1 MKKPIDVLKTYF
13 ETGDKPTQQQFSDLI
28 DSFIHKDEGFVITG
42 TEQTPTGLIISFS
55 DGTTTTLP
63 IFVLQNQEID
73 FINGLQDFIDQT
85 NQFINNLVLTDNNF
99 TNQNLQDLTNLVA
112 FFDQFQSYS
121 GELSFKEVT
130 FPEVVIGGSTAGE
143 IIDAFPEEIVIKKGQ
158 ILKLNYYEADF
169 GDGNHARKS
178 FQAIF
183 VLPSGTYGSG
193 TASEGNIYAD
203 AYLVCTVK
211 QPDTQSVILNRPFL
225 SFQIDRLI
233 DGNGSDF
240 DVQNQAAFND
250 KVFDYANAINTASRS
265 IRALR
270 IVENQNISYERHF
283 PLLFEGEKIETD
295 ISFILVSAG
304 ENYDEFKFNSLVT
317 LTTPTNEAYNKLE
330 MGVFVIDEELVFPA
344 LKLTRNIFGSDEILY
359 IKSKKEAFE
368 ETSAYGNNT
377 KEIEFKSEF
386 SVGNFG
392 NDPEG
397 IFVVNNMVLNFSN
410 PEKIEFIRTKKP
422 NSQALTT
429 RIGFLEDYC
438 AQEFILNYYAYKA
451 DGDGLRFWLNEKEK
465 IKTPFFY
472 SSDYSI
478 RVFKN
483 EAQLVEKEDGR
494 FYYKDKLDQFKG
506 KNKSLI
512 VDDFVNLVKNK
523 FPRVYKCLLISNDGV
538 ELNPIFEKN
547 ELGDIVKFN
556 YNGSN
561 AISISLK
568 QGFPENKTN
577 VDVGCFRER
586 SGSIVPIFAEWI
598 NEDEIILHSEYD
610 FNFDKLKIWLK
621 IEIEPEI

>member
-63 IFVLQNQEID
+63 IFVLENQEID

-85 NQFINNLVLTDNNF
+85 NQFLNNLVLTENNF

-143 IIDAFPEEIVIKKGQ
+143 IIDSFPEEIVIEKGQ
-158 ILKLNYYEADF
+158 ILRLNYYEADF

-193 TASEGNIYAD
+193 TASEGNIFAD

-211 QPDTQSVILNRPFL
+211 QPDSQSVVLNRPFL
-225 SFQIDRLI
+225 SFQIDRLV

-240 DVQNQAAFND
+240 DVQSQAAFNE
-250 KVFDYANAINTASRS
+250 KVFDYANAVNTASRS
-265 IRALR
+265 IRALK
-270 IVENQNISYERHF
+270 IYEEQNIEYKKDF
-283 PLLFEGEKIETD
+283 PFVFEGEKIQTD
-295 ISFILVSAG
+295 ISFIIEEAG
-304 ENYDEFKFNSLVT
+304 TNSDELKFNSLVT
-317 LTTPTNEAYNKLE
+317 LSTDTANGYNKIE
-330 MGVFVIDEELVFPA
+330 FGVFAVGETLVFPA
-344 LKLTRNIFGSDEILY
+344 LKLTENVNDDEEILY

-368 ETSAYGNNT
+368 EISAYGEST
-377 KEIEFKSEF
+377 KEIEFKSDF
-386 SVGNFG
+386 YIDGIT
-392 NDPEG
+392 NDPVG
-397 IFVVNNMVLNFSN
+397 FFVVNNMVLNFAN
-410 PEKIEFIRTKKP
+410 PDKIELLRYKKNQAQ
-422 NSQALTT
+422 NSNC

-438 AQEFILNYYAYKA
+438 VKTFVLNYFGYKI
-451 DGDGLRFWLNEKEK
+451 DNESIRFWLNEKEN
-465 IKTPFFY
+465 IKEQFFY
-472 SSDYSI
+472 SSDYSL
-478 RVFKN
+478 RVFKGDVVI
-483 EAQLVEKEDGR
+483 LEKEDGR
-494 FYYKDKLDQFKG
+494 FYYKDKLNQFSG

-523 FPRVYKCLLISNDGV
+523 FPRVYKCLLVSNDGST
-538 ELNPIFEKN
+538 LQPTFEKN
-547 ELGDIVKFN
+547 ELGEKVDFDFN
-556 YNGSN
+556 TDNEIRIN
-561 AISISLK
+561 LK
-568 QGFPENKTN
+568 AGFPEEKTN
-577 VDVGCFRER
+577 INIGNFINIKGIPEA
-586 SGSIVPIFAEWI
+586 IVAEWI
-598 NEDEIILHSEYD
+598 DQDTIQLYSETRMS
-610 FNFDKLKIWLK
+610 FGKLKIWLK